1 MIDLLEKTV
10 LAGVGALALGQK
22 KAEDLL
28 AELREKFNLSEDEGR
43 SLIEKL
49 KQSAE
54 QGREQLEKAARE
66 EVQKAMDRLGVVSRD
81 DFDKLKKKVASLE
94 KHLKELKS

>member
-43 SLIEKL
+43 TLVEKL
-49 KQSAE
+49 KHSAE
-54 QGREQLEKAARE
+54 QGREQLEKAARD
-66 EVQKAMDRLGVVSRD
+66 EVQKAMDRLGVVSHD
-81 DFDKLKKKVASLE
+81 DFDKLQKKVATLE
-94 KHLKELKS
+94 KQLKELKR

>member
-22 KAEDLL
+22 KAEELMT
-28 AELREKFNLSEDEGR
+28 ELRDKFELSEDEGR
-43 SLIEKL
+43 SLVEKI
-49 KQSAE
+49 KDSAE

-66 EVQKAMDRLGVVSRD
+66 EVHKAMDRLGVVS
-81 DFDKLKKKVASLE
+81 
-94 KHLKELKS
+94 